1 MQRLLLTAWML
12 INVWA
17 STVYAVDRIAL
28 RDSILNAVTGAQIP
42 QKKVNIMQFGAKGD
56 SATNCYRAFVKAMRY
71 AEKSGPVRIVIPE
84 GVWLVSG
91 PIRMVSGV
99 TLEISKN
106 ARLMFIGQPK
116 QYLPAVSTSWEGTL
130 LWNYSPF
137 IYGYGL
143 HDVAIVGQG
152 TIDGGTAAETF
163 SVWSKCQGD
172 DQELSREWNHR
183 GEPLANRHM
192 GAGHFLR
199 PQLIQLY
206 RCERVTLSSVFIY
219 RSPFWCIHIL
229 QCNNVRLRGLRCQ
242 ARLTNNDGIDIESTQ
257 GVLIEDV
264 RFDNGDDNVAIKS
277 GRDND
282 GWTMTGPSRDI
293 LIRLCRFKGL
303 HGVVIGSEMSGGVEN
318 VIIENCTYAGYVKR
332 GIFVKTNPDRGGY
345 VRNLWVNSVRF
356 GEVLDLFYVTSM
368 YAGQGIGNTHF
379 STIENLHVDS
389 LSVRNVTGTALVLQ
403 GTPQC
408 PIRNVSFNHINVG
421 QAARGVSFEFTE
433 PVLMSNCFIGP
444 KVEAPS
450 VASASDQIFEKND
463 Q

>member
-1 MQRLLLTAWML
+1 MQRLLLTLWML
-12 INVWA
+12 LSVWV
-17 STVYAVDRIAL
+17 SSMYAIDRIAL
-28 RDSILNAVTGAQIP
+28 RDSILKAVNGAQIP
-42 QKKVNIMQFGAKGD
+42 QRKISISQFGAKGD

-71 AEKSGPVRIVIPE
+71 AQKNGPVRIVIPE
-84 GVWLVSG
+84 GVWLVGG
-91 PIRMVSGV
+91 PIHLVSGV

-106 ARLMFIGQPK
+106 AKLMFTGQPK
-116 QYLPAVSTSWEGTL
+116 NYLPAVSTSWEGTL

-152 TIDGGTAAETF
+152 VIDGGTAAETF
-163 SVWSKCQGD
+163 SEWSKCQGK
-172 DQELSREWNHR
+172 DQNSSREWNHR
-183 GEPLANRHM
+183 GEPLEQRLM

-206 RCERVTLSSVFIY
+206 RCERVTLSSVYIN
-219 RSPFWCIHIL
+219 RSPFWCIHML
-229 QCNNVRLRGLRCQ
+229 QCKNVRLRGLRCK
-242 ARLTNNDGIDIESTQ
+242 ARLTNNDGIDIESSQ
-257 GVLIEDV
+257 GVLIEDI

-282 GWTMTGPSRDI
+282 GWTMVGPSRDI

-345 VRNLWVNSVRF
+345 VRNLWVNNVRF

-368 YAGQGIGNTHF
+368 YAGQGIGNNHF
-379 STIENLHVDS
+379 STIENIHVDS
-389 LSVRNVTGTALVLQ
+389 LFARNVTGNALVLQ
-403 GTPQC
+403 GTPQRH
-408 PIRNVSFNHINVG
+408 IRNVSFSHIDVK

-433 PVLMSNCFIGP
+433 PALVSDCFIGL

-450 VASASDQIFEKND
+450 VASESDRIFEKND

>member
-143 HDVAIVGQG
+143 HDVAIV
-152 TIDGGTAAETF
+152 
-163 SVWSKCQGD
+163 K
-172 DQELSREWNHR
+172 
-183 GEPLANRHM
+183 
-192 GAGHFLR
+192 
-199 PQLIQLY
+199 
-206 RCERVTLSSVFIY
+206 
-219 RSPFWCIHIL
+219 
-229 QCNNVRLRGLRCQ
+229 
-242 ARLTNNDGIDIESTQ
+242 
-257 GVLIEDV
+257 
-264 RFDNGDDNVAIKS
+264 
-277 GRDND
+277 
-282 GWTMTGPSRDI
+282 
-293 LIRLCRFKGL
+293 
-303 HGVVIGSEMSGGVEN
+303 
-318 VIIENCTYAGYVKR
+318 
-332 GIFVKTNPDRGGY
+332 
-345 VRNLWVNSVRF
+345 
-356 GEVLDLFYVTSM
+356 
-368 YAGQGIGNTHF
+368 
-379 STIENLHVDS
+379 
-389 LSVRNVTGTALVLQ
+389 
-403 GTPQC
+403 
-408 PIRNVSFNHINVG
+408 
-421 QAARGVSFEFTE
+421 
-433 PVLMSNCFIGP
+433 
-444 KVEAPS
+444 
-450 VASASDQIFEKND
+450 
-463 Q
+463 